1 MKLYVIYKYVKSVIL
16 LNKTVTKKIVRLKTH
31 HSYQKNRHKIKLR
44 KRKVWVIILK
54 TRRYS

>member
-16 LNKTVTKKIVRLKTH
+16 FNKTVTKKIVRLKTH

-44 KRKVWVIILK
+44 KRKV
-54 TRRYS
+54 